1 MGGGQGENNTVIRK
15 KGWRLNV
22 GGGLGGEKFK
32 IGASF
37 ARTEQLD
44 GQGREVHIS
53 DQVWVEG
60 RLSKGGGGHQLP
72 FKGGSIQRRMEA
84 RGNVG

>member
-15 KGWRLNV
+15 KGWGLNV
-22 GGGLGGEKFK
+22 GGGLGGEKFE

-44 GQGREVHIS
+44 GQG
-53 DQVWVEG
+53 G
-60 RLSKGGGGHQLP
+60 RFTFQTRSGWEEDYQRGGGHQLP
-72 FKGGSIQRRMEA
+72 SKGGSIQRRIEA